1 MAEIT
6 NDIERYNKLL
16 QRDPDSRVFA
26 PLAEAYRKANRLPE
40 ALETARAGVER
51 HPAYASGRVAL
62 ARAQLSLEQYK
73 EAAGELAQAVAY
85 APENA
90 LAHRLLGEAR
100 RGLGDRDAA
109 FEAFARAL
117 ALNPEDEEA
126 RQAIAILE
134 KQAPDNEASAPLTKP
149 LEGEGPDAPAAAV
162 DVPPQHLLDGLDIA
176 QSSLAPEARD
186 SIPKEAGTT
195 ESSFEAVQ
203 AEETPAPEFEKRS
216 GALPNGNPER
226 QGATRDLTDLAPET
240 EAPVEAPPAGDRI
253 VRRKVEENIET
264 LNRWLANIR
273 KGAAR

>member
-1 MAEIT
+1 MTEIT
-6 NDIERYNKLL
+6 SDIERYNKLL

-26 PLAEAYRKANRLPE
+26 PLAEAYRKAGRLEE
-40 ALETARAGVER
+40 ALETARGGVAR

-62 ARAQLSLEQYK
+62 ARAQLSLSQYD
-73 EAAGELAQAVAY
+73 EAAGELEQAVAY

-100 RGLGDRDAA
+100 RGLGECEAA

-117 ALNPEDEEA
+117 ALNPEDAEA
-126 RQAIAILE
+126 RQAMAILE
-134 KQAPDNEASAPLTKP
+134 KQAPGGEASAPLTRP
-149 LEGEGPDAPAAAV
+149 VESETADEQPAAL
-162 DVPPQHLLDGLDIA
+162 DVLPEHQPAGLDIG

-186 SIPKEAGTT
+186 SLPKEADAAVP
-195 ESSFEAVQ
+195 SFTPVQ
-203 AEETPAPEFEKRS
+203 AEDTPAPEVGEIS
-216 GALPNGNPER
+216 SPLPGGNPEI
-226 QGATRDLTDLAPET
+226 QGAQRALSDPEPDAPGE
-240 EAPVEAPPAGDRI
+240 PSPAGDRI

>member
-6 NDIERYNKLL
+6 SDIDRYGKLL

-62 ARAQLSLEQYK
+62 ARAQLSLEKYD
-73 EAAGELAQAVAY
+73 EAAGELEQAIAY

-126 RQAIAILE
+126 RQAIAIIE
-134 KQAPDNEASAPLTKP
+134 KQVPVSEASAPLMRP
-149 LEGEGPDAPAAAV
+149 AEGESADEPVAAV
-162 DVPPQHLLDGLDIA
+162 DVPPEHLLDGLDIG

-186 SIPKEAGTT
+186 SLPEEAVAAASSIPP
-195 ESSFEAVQ
+195 VQ
-203 AEETPAPEFEKRS
+203 AEDTPAPEVGEVS
-216 GALPNGNPER
+216 GALPDGNPES
-226 QGATRDLTDLAPET
+226 QGSKRTLTDLGPEP
-240 EAPVEAPPAGDRI
+240 EAPVEPSPAGDRI